1 MTSHIDTGIVVG
13 LITIIGA
20 LITCARWAYRQIC
33 SLQDLLEDWH
43 GEQERPGV
51 PGRLGVM
58 ERLNRIEKRVNSAA
72 FNSQPNHGNSAY
84 DEHTRLLKEI
94 LERIDNG
101 KDH

>member
-1 MTSHIDTGIVVG
+1 MTPHIDTGIIVA
-13 LITIIGA
+13 LITIIGTLVA
-20 LITCARWAYRQIC
+20 CGRWAYDQIC
-33 SLQDLLEDWH
+33 SLQDLLDDWH
-43 GEQERPGV
+43 GEEARPGV

-58 ERLNRIEKRVNSAA
+58 ERLDRIEKTVNSAA
-72 FNSQPNHGNSAY
+72 FNSRPNHGTSAF

>member
-1 MTSHIDTGIVVG
+1 MIYHIDTGIIVA

-20 LITCARWAYRQIC
+20 LIACARWAYHQVS
-33 SLQDLLEDWH
+33 SLQDLLDDWH
-43 GEQERPGV
+43 GEDARPGV

-58 ERLNRIEKRVNSAA
+58 ERLNNIEKTVNTAA
-72 FNSQPNHGNSAY
+72 FNSRPNHGNSAY

-101 KDH
+101 KDR